1 VRNVALPEDRIQW
14 LLDEA
19 ATVAGHAYAPYSKYH
34 VGAALVTDDD
44 QLVTGCNVENG
55 SYGLSMCAE
64 RNAIFRAVAMFGSDV
79 RLKAMAVVL
88 EDGDPISP
96 CGACRQVM
104 MEFNPDMLVV
114 FRSPDGV
121 EQRTVRD
128 LLPNGFAFR

>member
-1 VRNVALPEDRIQW
+1 MAR
-14 LLDEA
+14 
-19 ATVAGHAYAPYSKYH
+19 HAYAPYSKYH

-121 EQRTVRD
+121 EQRSVHD

>member
-1 VRNVALPEDRIQW
+1 VKIVAPTEDRIQW
-14 LLDEA
+14 LLEEA
-19 ATVAGHAYAPYSKYH
+19 TTVAGHAYAPYSKYH

-64 RNAIFRAVAMFGSDV
+64 RNAIFRAVTMFGNDF
-79 RLKAMAVVL
+79 RPRAMAVVL
-88 EDGDPISP
+88 ENGEPISP

-121 EQRTVRD
+121 EQRSVRD